1 MEKENRIPLPR
12 RRSGSDGP
20 APTALATSAQT
31 ASDDGAAGGDAR
43 PGQDE
48 EGKTGSGPDA
58 GHGGMGS
65 AEARPGLGGA
75 GERVGASSGLPRRV
89 RGMSDGPRPPAQ
101 VARRALPASFLE
113 RVRAAYDD
121 GGAGSDARPGQ
132 DEEGKTGNG
141 PDAGRGGMGSAE
153 ARPGLGGAGERV
165 GASSGL
171 PRRVRGMS
179 DGPRPP
185 AQVARPALPASFLER
200 VRAAAEAEQRLEER
214 AQEHA
219 RQPAEPAAAQPG
231 PSRLPARFVRS
242 RDWMARNTDKK
253 ERAGGDQPEPGP
265 QNSTAGDQAGTA
277 RPAMASVDLWT
288 ARGGAEPDQARTPA
302 ASSVLGTDGASAA
315 PPEVADPTGP
325 AGPGAPPALP
335 RRKPRVSHR
344 RDPAQAG
351 PVAAVSTAGPTGE
364 PLNRAHSRDPGVCDG

>member
-43 PGQDE
+43 PGQDG
-48 EGKTGSGPDA
+48 EGKTGNGPDA
-58 GHGGMGS
+58 GQGGMGS
-65 AEARPGLGGA
+65 AAARPGLGGA
-75 GERVGASSGLPRRV
+75 GERA
-89 RGMSDGPRPPAQ
+89 
-101 VARRALPASFLE
+101 
-113 RVRAAYDD
+113 
-121 GGAGSDARPGQ
+121 
-132 DEEGKTGNG
+132 
-141 PDAGRGGMGSAE
+141 
-153 ARPGLGGAGERV
+153 

-185 AQVARPALPASFLER
+185 AQVARPTLPASFLER

-219 RQPAEPAAAQPG
+219 RQPAEPPAVQPG
-231 PSRLPARFVRS
+231 PSRRPARFVRS

-265 QNSTAGDQAGTA
+265 RSGTAGDQAGTA
-277 RPAMASVDLWT
+277 GPAMASVDLWA
-288 ARGGAEPDQARTPA
+288 ARGSAEPDQARTPA
-302 ASSVLGTDGASAA
+302 ASRVRGTDGASAG
-315 PPEVADPTGP
+315 PPGVAGPTGP
-325 AGPGAPPALP
+325 AGPGAPPELP

-351 PVAAVSTAGPTGE
+351 PVAAASTVGPTAEALTEPIPVIRVSATREPLAPEGVDPGSPGWTAG
-364 PLNRAHSRDPGVCDG
+364 R

>member
-12 RRSGSDGP
+12 RRSGSDGQ

-48 EGKTGSGPDA
+48 EGKTGNGPDA
-58 GHGGMGS
+58 GRGGMGS

-75 GERVGASSGLPRRV
+75 GERAGASSGLPRRV

-101 VARRALPASFLE
+101 VARPALPASFLE
-113 RVRAAYDD
+113 RVRAASDD

-153 ARPGLGGAGERV
+153 ARPGLGGAGERA

-219 RQPAEPAAAQPG
+219 RQPAEPPPRSPGRPAGRPALSGAATGWPG
-231 PSRLPARFVRS
+231 TPTRRSGPEAISPNQVRRTAPRVTRPGRPGQRWPPSTSGPPAGVRNQTRHGRPPLRVFWARTAPVRPPRGSRILLGPRGLGRRLHC
-242 RDWMARNTDKK
+242 
-253 ERAGGDQPEPGP
+253 RAG
-265 QNSTAGDQAGTA
+265 S
-277 RPAMASVDLWT
+277 
-288 ARGGAEPDQARTPA
+288 RG
-302 ASSVLGTDGASAA
+302 
-315 PPEVADPTGP
+315 
-325 AGPGAPPALP
+325 
-335 RRKPRVSHR
+335 
-344 RDPAQAG
+344 
-351 PVAAVSTAGPTGE
+351 
-364 PLNRAHSRDPGVCDG
+364 